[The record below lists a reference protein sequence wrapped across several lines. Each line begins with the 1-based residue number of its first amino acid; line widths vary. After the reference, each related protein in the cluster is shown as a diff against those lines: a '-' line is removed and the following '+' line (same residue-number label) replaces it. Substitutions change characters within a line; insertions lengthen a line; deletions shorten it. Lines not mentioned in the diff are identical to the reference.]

1 MSGDVR
7 AFLAIRLPCAVTA
20 SLARLI
26 DQAGGRGV
34 DCIRPVKPENM
45 HLTVRFFGNVSAQQ
59 VESIIAAVRRSARSI
74 RPFTLTLGGVGA
86 YPSVGNARVVWVGL
100 EDDGLAP
107 LLDTRRRI
115 DDALAQAAF
124 ERDHRKF
131 SPHVTIARI
140 RDRASRVDRQKA
152 AESLFSAKLDS
163 ALPIPVERISL
174 MRSVLLPSG
183 PEYSALAEIP
193 LEGTKDGA

>member
-1 MSGDVR
+1 
-7 AFLAIRLPCAVTA
+7 
-20 SLARLI
+20 
-26 DQAGGRGV
+26 
-34 DCIRPVKPENM
+34 M
-45 HLTVRFFGNVSAQQ
+45 HLTVRFFGNVSARQ

-107 LLDTRRRI
+107 LLDARGRI

-124 ERDHRKF
+124 ERDPRKF

-140 RDRASRVDRQKA
+140 RDRVSRVDRRKA
-152 AESLFSAKLDS
+152 AESFFSAKLDS

-183 PEYSALAEIP
+183 PEYSVLAEIP
-193 LEGTKDGA
+193 LEGTKDGS

>member
-1 MSGDVR
+1 MSGEIR
-7 AFLAIRLPCAVTA
+7 AFLAIGLPCAVTA

-26 DQAGGRGV
+26 DQALNGRV

-45 HLTVRFFGNVSAQQ
+45 HLTVRFFGSVSAPQ
-59 VESIIAAVRRSARSI
+59 VESLIAAVCRSARSI

-86 YPSVGNARVVWVGL
+86 YPSVRNARVFWVGL
-100 EDDGLAP
+100 DDGLAP
-107 LLDTRRRI
+107 LRAARGRV

-124 ERDHRKF
+124 ERDPRKF
-131 SPHVTIARI
+131 SPHVTIARV
-140 RDRASRVDRQKA
+140 RDRASRIERRNV
-152 AESLFSAKLDS
+152 AESLLAAKLDS

-183 PEYSALAEIP
+183 PEYSALAEVP
-193 LEGTKDGA
+193 LEGAKDGA